1 VKLIR
6 RGQALLDVGYTN
18 EQVDKLPIWAWGAIR
33 NEDGVQV
40 YLVHQEDIGGTRPD
54 GTQLVNLINRAD
66 REKRGHGYV
75 HRMRMI
81 DTCGSTPTRAYAI
94 PLVAQMN
101 GKGETTYRAI
111 EEAIYRIIGLVR
123 PDGVTIDAVIR
134 PEPFAYSSIHRD
146 RALT

>member
-1 VKLIR
+1 MKLIR
-6 RGQALLDVGYTN
+6 RGQALLDVGNSN
-18 EQVDKLPIWAWGAIR
+18 EQVDKLPNRTWGAVR
-33 NEDGVQV
+33 NEDDVQV
-40 YLVHQEDIGGTRPD
+40 YLVHQEDIGGTQHD
-54 GTQLVNLINRAD
+54 GSQLVNLINRAD

-81 DTCGSTPTRAYAI
+81 DTYESMSIRAYAI
-94 PLVAQMN
+94 PLVAKTN

-111 EEAIYRIIGLVR
+111 EETIYRIVGLVR
-123 PDGVTIDAVIR
+123 LDGVAIDAVIR